1 MQREP
6 GRAETVPSGK
16 EKVCEDLI
24 SIHKYLIGRSKEE
37 AKLFSVMTEQEAA
50 DTD

>member
-6 GRAETVPSGK
+6 ERAETVPSGK
-16 EKVCEDLI
+16 EKVCGDLI
-24 SIHKYLIGRSKEE
+24 SVHKYLIGRSKEE
-37 AKLFSVMTEQEAA
+37 VKLFSVVTVQEAV